1 MKFKLSASILF
12 IGIFLLRILKPEL
25 NIDSIS
31 VMLIVLALVP
41 WFIQYI
47 KSLEINGLGKVELI
61 TEDQKQAI
69 QKNADEAGILTG
81 TKENEISNN
90 YTFYNLRYEDP
101 KLALAG
107 LRIELESTLIKLV
120 EKNSL
125 DGQRFG
131 LNKMTNILSKNNIIT
146 SGESSLIY
154 DISGVLNRAVH
165 SQLGEY
171 NSETFDWVFD
181 VGLKLLDSLGKKL
194 SD

>member
-154 DISGVLNRAVH
+154 DISSVLNRAVH

>member
-47 KSLEINGLGKVELI
+47 KSLEINDLGKVELI

-154 DISGVLNRAVH
+154 DISSVLNRAVH

-181 VGLKLLDSLGKKL
+181 VSLKLLDSLGKKL

>member
-31 VMLIVLALVP
+31 VMLIILALVP

-131 LNKMTNILSKNNIIT
+131 LNKITNILSKNNIIT

>member
-47 KSLEINGLGKVELI
+47 KSLEINDLGKVELI

-154 DISGVLNRAVH
+154 DISSVLNRAVH

>member
-25 NIDSIS
+25 NIDSIL

-154 DISGVLNRAVH
+154 DISSVLNRAVH

>member
-1 MKFKLSASILF
+1 M
-12 IGIFLLRILKPEL
+12 KPEL

-69 QKNADEAGILTG
+69 QKNADEAGIFTG
-81 TKENEISNN
+81 TKENKISSN

-107 LRIELESTLIKLV
+107 LRIELEKTLIKLV

-125 DGQRFG
+125 DGQRLG

-146 SGESSLIY
+146 SSESSLIY
-154 DISGVLNRAVH
+154 DISGILNRAVH

-181 VGLKLLDSLGKKL
+181 VGVKLLDSLGKKL
-194 SD
+194 SE

>member
-69 QKNADEAGILTG
+69 QKNADEAGILTD

-154 DISGVLNRAVH
+154 DISSVLNRAVH

>member
-146 SGESSLIY
+146 SGESSLIH

-181 VGLKLLDSLGKKL
+181 LGLKLLDSLGKKL

>member
-1 MKFKLSASILF
+1 MKFKLTVSILF
-12 IGIFLLRILKPEL
+12 TGIFLLRILKPEL

-61 TEDQKQAI
+61 TEDQKQSI

-81 TKENEISNN
+81 TKENKISSN

-107 LRIELESTLIKLV
+107 LRIELEKTLIKLV

-125 DGQRFG
+125 DSQRFG

-146 SGESSLIY
+146 SSESSLIY
-154 DISGVLNRAVH
+154 DISGILNRAVH

-181 VGLKLLDSLGKKL
+181 VGLKLLDSLGEKL
-194 SD
+194 SK

>member
-1 MKFKLSASILF
+1 M
-12 IGIFLLRILKPEL
+12 
-25 NIDSIS
+25 
-31 VMLIVLALVP
+31 
-41 WFIQYI
+41 
-47 KSLEINGLGKVELI
+47 
-61 TEDQKQAI
+61 
-69 QKNADEAGILTG
+69 
-81 TKENEISNN
+81 
-90 YTFYNLRYEDP
+90 
-101 KLALAG
+101 
-107 LRIELESTLIKLV
+107 IKLV

-154 DISGVLNRAVH
+154 DISSVLNRAVH